1 MPPPGPRVCLPA
13 EACTAVWPPALMGVH
28 VWGAPCLSEALG
40 WEPAPC
46 RGAPPP
52 YHLQALSRVAFY
64 EVQLWMGPQLK
75 LGPG

>member
-28 VWGAPCLSEALG
+28 VWGAPCLSEGLG

-46 RGAPPP
+46 RGAPTLPP
-52 YHLQALSRVAFY
+52 
-64 EVQLWMGPQLK
+64 
-75 LGPG
+75 PGSLRGGLL